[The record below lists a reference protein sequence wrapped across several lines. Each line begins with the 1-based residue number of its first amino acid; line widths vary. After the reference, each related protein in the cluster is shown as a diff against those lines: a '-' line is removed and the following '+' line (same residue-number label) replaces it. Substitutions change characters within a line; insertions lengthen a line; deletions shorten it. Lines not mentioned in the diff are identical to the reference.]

1 MAHGAPLLPVDALS
15 ANSSAV
21 NETYIN
27 LSAMNMPDRRTSP
40 VTDPNETARMAA
52 LWMMHSAALSR
63 LLRAHGRDDHADSL
77 EAALGEVGNILTA
90 RIGETAFTDAMD
102 WASAQLWD
110 QQGFLPQSTARH

>member
-1 MAHGAPLLPVDALS
+1 MNLPGW
-15 ANSSAV
+15 
-21 NETYIN
+21 
-27 LSAMNMPDRRTSP
+27 RTFP

-63 LLRAHGRDDHADSL
+63 LLRAHGRDDHADNL